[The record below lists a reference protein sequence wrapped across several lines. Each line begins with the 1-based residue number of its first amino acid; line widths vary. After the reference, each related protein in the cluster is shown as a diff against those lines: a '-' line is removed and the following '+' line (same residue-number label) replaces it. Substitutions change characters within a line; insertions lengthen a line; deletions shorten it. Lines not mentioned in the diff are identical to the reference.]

1 MSKAIFPSEGTV
13 DTLSRIRVPAEW
25 EPQSGAMLTWPHEHS
40 DWASLLPE
48 VEAVYLVLAREI
60 SARQKLLIVCFDD
73 EHLGA
78 VHQRLL
84 ANDVNEGNVRLYIAP
99 SNDTWARDHGPIT
112 VRVDGELRL
121 LNFHFNGW
129 GGKYPHELDDV
140 ITRRLHNAG
149 AFGQIEVD
157 AIDLVLEGGG
167 VEFDG
172 AGTMLATAR
181 SLLTGSRNLGLT
193 QRTLEHHLKKCLGVE
208 RFLWLRHGGI
218 AGDDTDGHIDT
229 LARFCDPGTIA
240 YVDCERKTDPYY
252 ADLEAMANE
261 LTDFRTSTGEP
272 YRLVP
277 LPSPAPI
284 HDRHG
289 RQLPATYANFA
300 LINDAVL
307 VPAYGDELADE
318 LACARLATCFPQ
330 RQLIPIDARPLIQQS
345 GSLHCVIM
353 HFPVGALL

>member
-1 MSKAIFPSEGTV
+1 LSKATFPSDDTV
-13 DTLSRIRVPAEW
+13 DTVSRTRVPAEW

-40 DWASLLPE
+40 DWAFLLPE
-48 VEAVYLVLAREI
+48 VEAVYLELAREI

-73 EHLGA
+73 GHLGA
-78 VHQRLL
+78 VYQRLL
-84 ANDVNEGNVRLYIAP
+84 AKGVNEHNVRLYIAP

-112 VRVDGELRL
+112 IGLDGELRL
-121 LNFHFNGW
+121 LDFHFNGW
-129 GGKYPHELDDV
+129 GGKYPHELDDA
-140 ITRRLHNAG
+140 ITRRLHSAG
-149 AFGQIEVD
+149 AFGQIRLD
-157 AIDLVLEGGG
+157 AIDLVVEGGG

-181 SLLTGSRNLGLT
+181 SLLTVDRNPELT
-193 QRTLEHHLKKCLGVE
+193 QRALERRLKECLGVE
-208 RFLWLRHGGI
+208 HFLWLQHGGI

-229 LARFCDPGTIA
+229 LARFCDPSTIA
-240 YVDCERKTDPYY
+240 YVGCERKTDPQH

-261 LTDFRTSTGEP
+261 LTDFRTDVGRP

-277 LPSPAPI
+277 LPSPTPI
-284 HDRHG
+284 HDRQG

-300 LINDAVL
+300 LINGAVL
-307 VPAYGDELADE
+307 VPAYGDDAADE
-318 LACARLATCFPQ
+318 LAYARLAACFPQ

-353 HFPVGALL
+353 HFPAGVIP

>member
-1 MSKAIFPSEGTV
+1 MSKATFPSDGAV
-13 DTLSRIRVPAEW
+13 DTLSRTRVPAEW

-48 VEAVYLVLAREI
+48 VEAVYLALAREI
-60 SARQKLLIVCFDD
+60 SARQKVVIVCFDD

-84 ANDVNEGNVRLYIAP
+84 TGGVNESNVRLYIAP

-112 VRVDGELRL
+112 VGLDGELRL
-121 LNFHFNGW
+121 LDFRFNGW
-129 GGKYPHELDDV
+129 GGKYPHELDDA
-140 ITRRLHNAG
+140 ITRRLHSAD
-149 AFGQIEVD
+149 AFGQIRLD
-157 AIDLVLEGGG
+157 AIDLVMEGGG

-172 AGTMLATAR
+172 QGAMLATAR
-181 SLLTGSRNLGLT
+181 SLLTVSRNPGLT
-193 QRTLEHHLKKCLGVE
+193 QRALERHLNTCLGVE
-208 RFLWLRHGGI
+208 RFLWLQHGGI

-240 YVDCERKTDPYY
+240 YVGCERKADPHQ

-261 LTDFRTSTGEP
+261 LTDFRTGTGKP

-289 RQLPATYANFA
+289 RRLPATYANFA

-307 VPAYGDELADE
+307 VPAYGDDVADE
-318 LACARLATCFPQ
+318 LACARLAACFPQ

-353 HFPVGALL
+353 HFPAGVIL

>member
-1 MSKAIFPSEGTV
+1 MSKETSYREGAI
-13 DTLSRIRVPAEW
+13 DTLPRTRVPAEW

-48 VEAVYLVLAREI
+48 VEAIYLVLAREI
-60 SARQKLLIVCFDD
+60 SARQRLLIVCFDD
-73 EHLGA
+73 EHLDA

-84 ANDVNEGNVRLYIAP
+84 ANGVNERNVRLYVAP

-112 VRVDGELRL
+112 VGLNGELQL
-121 LNFHFNGW
+121 LDFHFNGW
-129 GGKYPHELDDV
+129 GGKYPHELDDA
-140 ITRRLHNAG
+140 ITRRLYRAG
-149 AFGQIEVD
+149 AFGEIRLD
-157 AIDLVLEGGG
+157 AIDLVAEGGAI
-167 VEFDG
+167 EFDG

-181 SLLTGSRNLGLT
+181 SLLTVSRNRGLT
-193 QRTLEHHLKKCLGVE
+193 QSALERRLNKCLGVE

-240 YVDCERKTDPYY
+240 YVGCTRKADPHH

-261 LTDFRTSTGEP
+261 LSVFRTSAGNP

-284 HDRHG
+284 YDRHG
-289 RQLPATYANFA
+289 RQLPA
-300 LINDAVL
+300 
-307 VPAYGDELADE
+307 
-318 LACARLATCFPQ
+318 
-330 RQLIPIDARPLIQQS
+330 
-345 GSLHCVIM
+345 
-353 HFPVGALL
+353 